1 MNAPLTARQQ
11 EVLDVV
17 RGFIAEH
24 GYPPTRAEIARAM
37 GFKSDNA
44 ADDHLVLMERKGV
57 IRIVKGIAR
66 GIQLTAPDTKAEA
79 RDAA

>member
-79 RDAA
+79 A